1 MKKARTNDIILSGN
15 TAARGFE
22 RRAARGATG
31 IKGIL
36 CVNHF
41 LNGAK
46 FRELHLHLIESAEKC
61 GIRLELFTN
70 LQLQLDLPRADF
82 VLFWDKDIPLAMRLE
97 SAGLP
102 VFNSAKSIALCDDK
116 AKTYAA
122 LEGRFAQP
130 ETMIAPLTYFE
141 SDLSAFVSAAVKRLG
156 LPLVFKECCGS
167 FGEQVWLCRTKEDI
181 MGRISAKPFILQKF
195 ISRSAG
201 RDVRIE
207 VVGERVAAAV
217 RRINENDFR
226 ANVTGGGRMES
237 YEPTEQEARLA
248 VSACKALG
256 LTFGGVDIL
265 EGGLLCEVNSNAHII
280 NIMNATGVD
289 TAPLIFDEI
298 RSRL

>member
-1 MKKARTNDIILSGN
+1 MN
-15 TAARGFE
+15 AARRG
-22 RRAARGATG
+22 GATG

-46 FRELHLHLIESAEKC
+46 FRELHSHLIESAEKC

-102 VFNSAKSIALCDDK
+102 VFNSARSIALCDDK

-156 LPLVFKECCGS
+156 LPLVFKERCGS
-167 FGEQVWLCRTKEDI
+167 FGEQVWLCRTKEEY
-181 MGRISAKPFILQKF
+181 P
-195 ISRSAG
+195 
-201 RDVRIE
+201 
-207 VVGERVAAAV
+207 
-217 RRINENDFR
+217 
-226 ANVTGGGRMES
+226 
-237 YEPTEQEARLA
+237 EARGA
-248 VSACKALG
+248 MCA
-256 LTFGGVDIL
+256 
-265 EGGLLCEVNSNAHII
+265 
-280 NIMNATGVD
+280 
-289 TAPLIFDEI
+289 
-298 RSRL
+298 